1 MNTSKKLLYLEGLVF
16 PNIGVRK
23 PNLRLVGSTESTEI
37 YRRLADI

>member
-16 PNIGVRK
+16 DIGVRK